1 MLCLPNRAGK
11 KCIFGEYFSE
21 NGNEDILLSLDSG
34 VLDTD
39 LLMFSIPD

>member
-11 KCIFGEYFSE
+11 KCIFGEHFSE

-34 VLDTD
+34 VLDTGP
-39 LLMFSIPD
+39 LMFFIRD